1 MSTPTPRHGPGQ
13 RKIRDE
19 HPGRRNQGFALAVAL
34 IAAVIGALAV
44 QGTMYTVVLSAVEPA
59 SSTSTATTQP
69 AAATTTPSSTT
80 AALEA
85 ACEASM
91 RADLETD
98 ADETLA
104 PACYEIGGDAAQAI
118 LDRIASEYGVDT
130 SATTPAP
137 AAKPAAPK
145 GVTVSGD
152 YAGSVTIRSFRAK
165 RDALDSFSVALRLQN
180 TGSED
185 IEWMAVKV
193 TALRGEEIVATG
205 DGLVESI
212 AAGQTIT
219 TETLSTDDFPASAK
233 GITYEVELG
242 S

>member
-13 RKIRDE
+13 TP
-19 HPGRRNQGFALAVAL
+19 PGMPGQPPGWPVPQPPKKRGGVRGLLIGLGVAVVFFGGLAALGVAT
-34 IAAVIGALAV
+34 GDDT
-44 QGTMYTVVLSAVEPA
+44 G
-59 SSTSTATTQP
+59 STATATRP
-69 AAATTTPSSTT
+69 AAATASPT
-80 AALEA
+80 AVLEA
-85 ACEASM
+85 MCEASM
-91 RADLETD
+91 RADIETE
-98 ADETLA
+98 ADETLS
-104 PACYEIGGDAAQAI
+104 PACYELGREGAQAI
-118 LDRIASEYGVDT
+118 LDRIAAEKGIDT
-130 SATTPAP
+130 SA
-137 AAKPAAPK
+137 AAKPAAPN

-180 TGSED
+180 TGGDD
-185 IEWMAVKV
+185 IEWMSVKV

-219 TETLSTDDFPASAK
+219 TETISTDDFPASAK